1 MVLALEVIDSN
12 TIAASTLQAIRDLC
26 SEAYREDFSHALEL
40 LGPGVHVIGRLDEEI
55 VSHAMWVDRELE
67 VGGRGRLHTAYVE
80 AVATRP
86 AFQRRGFGTGVMR
99 RLAREIRGY
108 DLGALSPSDEGF
120 YARLG
125 WEAWR
130 GPLFIR
136 TATGIEATPD
146 EGVMILRLER
156 RPPAWTSTRLFPP
169 NGGLVRCGD
178 EIDPLCAAVCNVSR
192 GSGWVPA
199 RQRSA
204 ATHSHH
210 LDVARWPIRRV
221 RAPGIESGSTRR
233 PPLPR
238 THR

>member
-26 SEAYREDFSHALEL
+26 SDAYREDFSHAFEL

-67 VGGRGRLHTAYVE
+67 IGGRGRLHTAYVE

-146 EGVMILRLER
+146 EGVMILRLEKTPAGLDLDSPLSAEW
-156 RPPAWTSTRLFPP
+156 RPGEVW
-169 NGGLVRCGD
+169 
-178 EIDPLCAAVCNVSR
+178 
-192 GSGWVPA
+192 
-199 RQRSA
+199 
-204 ATHSHH
+204 
-210 LDVARWPIRRV
+210 
-221 RAPGIESGSTRR
+221 
-233 PPLPR
+233 
-238 THR
+238 